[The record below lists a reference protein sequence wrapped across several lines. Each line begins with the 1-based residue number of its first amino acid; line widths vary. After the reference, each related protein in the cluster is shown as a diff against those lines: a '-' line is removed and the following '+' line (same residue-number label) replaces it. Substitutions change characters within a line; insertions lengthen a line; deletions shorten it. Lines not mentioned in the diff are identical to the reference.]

1 MTLDL
6 DALFAAATDDWRVAH
21 GMAPLGFAIP
31 QSIRKV
37 SEQPADVDADGYEA
51 REPRRKRDM
60 DRFLDSPQH
69 DQCVNGIF
77 KE

>member
-37 SEQPADVDADGYEA
+37 REQPADVDADGYEA
-51 REPRRKRDM
+51 REPRRKRDI
-60 DRFLDSPQH
+60 DQFLDDPRHEPYSNLRRQR
-69 DQCVNGIF
+69 
-77 KE
+77 